1 MMTIRK
7 SIYSVFLLLIAV
19 FFIACGSNTVTN
31 VQQPAENQ
39 AQLLADYFLQNGD
52 YINQETTP
60 AILNAAE
67 VYPML
72 ANKNILIVD
81 VRPAEQ
87 FVEAHIPGAINVQP
101 ADLVDFMLHRIEAPA
116 FDAIVFVDNRGQ
128 VSAYVTAITRLLG
141 FDNTFS
147 LRFGLS
153 SWNEAFATQGWDLA
167 IGTNL
172 EGKLEKTPHPQAA
185 PTQLPALQTKGASAY
200 QIAVE
205 QAKKLL
211 AAPSNSFLKTYQEV
225 IDPANNFYIVNYW
238 PIDKYLQVG
247 HLPGAVQYN
256 PKSSLHP
263 EKDLRT
269 LPLDRPIAIYC
280 YTGQHSANV
289 TAYLRMLG
297 YDAYSLIYGSNS
309 FIHET
314 LKNNEKKAG
323 HYWSDVHKNN
333 LPLSGGKQETPA
345 AIDVEVKSVLGGC

>member
-1 MMTIRK
+1 MMKTKYFYKTI
-7 SIYSVFLLLIAV
+7 LLLFVAV
-19 FFIACGSNTVTN
+19 FFNACGSNAPT
-31 VQQPAENQ
+31 QDRQPAAEQ
-39 AQLLADYFLQNGD
+39 TQLLLDYFLQHGD
-52 YINQETTP
+52 YINDAATP
-60 AILNAAE
+60 AIKNAGE
-67 VYPML
+67 IYPML
-72 ANKNILIVD
+72 TTKNLLVVD

-87 FVEAHIPGAINVQP
+87 FAEAHIPGAINVQP
-101 ADLVDFMLHRIEAPA
+101 ADMLDFMLHQIEASA

-128 VSAYVTAITRLLG
+128 VSAYVTAIMRLIG

-147 LRFGLS
+147 LRFGMS
-153 SWNEAFATQGWDLA
+153 SWNEAFAAQGWDLA
-167 IGTNL
+167 VGTNL
-172 EGKLEKTPHPQAA
+172 EGKLEKTPHPQPA
-185 PTQLPALQTKGASAY
+185 PSQLPVLQTKGASAY

-238 PIDKYLQVG
+238 PVDKYLEIG

-256 PKSSLHP
+256 PKSALHP
-263 EKDLRT
+263 DKELRS
-269 LPLDRPIAIYC
+269 LPPDRPIAVYC
-280 YTGQHSANV
+280 FTGQHSANV

-333 LPLSGGKQETPA
+333 FPLSGGKQETPA
-345 AIDVEVKSVLGGC
+345 AIDVEVKSVQGGC